1 MIVGII
7 ASIVLAGFAF
17 VFPQRMKLV
26 LTALVIVWV
35 ASAAMIYWET
45 VKASERLTRIVA
57 TAAIDPTC
65 TDPKLPLRIT
75 FKNDNSSAILK
86 LGYTLE
92 GFEPA
97 FRASVAY
104 DGYQS
109 SNVRIAAGESYSACR
124 AFRMRGSESAS
135 PATLN
140 WVVTVNSAEFE

>member
-75 FKNDNSSAILK
+75 FKNDNSSAIL
-86 LGYTLE
+86 
-92 GFEPA
+92 
-97 FRASVAY
+97 
-104 DGYQS
+104 
-109 SNVRIAAGESYSACR
+109 
-124 AFRMRGSESAS
+124 
-135 PATLN
+135 
-140 WVVTVNSAEFE
+140 